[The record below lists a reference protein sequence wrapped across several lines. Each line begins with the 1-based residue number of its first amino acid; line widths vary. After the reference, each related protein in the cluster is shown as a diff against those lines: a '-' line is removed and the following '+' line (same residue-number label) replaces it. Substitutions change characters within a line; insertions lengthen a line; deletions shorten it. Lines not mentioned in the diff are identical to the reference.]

1 MQEPTPRYS
10 VGDIVAVHGEID
22 GYITD
27 IRFIPQLNV
36 HIYFV
41 ETSAFC
47 DWFRASDLIKIHR
60 IE

>member
-1 MQEPTPRYS
+1 MDSKYII
-10 VGDIVAVHGEID
+10 GDVVAVHGEID

-27 IRFIPQLNV
+27 VDFYKPLNTHV
-36 HIYFV
+36 YFV
-41 ETSAFC
+41 ETSEFA